1 MIALL
6 QKRGLGRHLAIFG
19 LVLTAAVV
27 LLGVAA
33 PWIAPYAPEH
43 QHAGYELYAP
53 SGYFWVGTDEFGRD
67 LWTRILFGVR
77 LSVLVGVLST
87 GLSLVAGVL
96 LGLTAGYFRGWAE
109 VVITRCADTLIVF
122 PPLLLGIA
130 IAAVLGPGLW
140 NVTLAAAIRSLPA
153 FIRITRASVLRE
165 SVSEYVVAAGAL
177 GAVDSRIMFRHILPN
192 SFSAI
197 ITQATVSLTQAIH
210 LETALSFL
218 GLGVKPPESS
228 LGTLLSSSASFL
240 KEAPWY
246 GIFPGVLLALLLIGL
261 NYVTDAVR
269 DGLDP
274 LQRR

>member
-1 MIALL
+1 M
-6 QKRGLGRHLAIFG
+6 AIFG
-19 LVLTAAVV
+19 IVLTGLVV
-27 LLGVAA
+27 LLGVAS
-33 PWIAPYAPEH
+33 PWISPYAPEH
-43 QHAGYELYAP
+43 QHIGYELNAP
-53 SGYFWVGTDEFGRD
+53 SAYFWAGTDEFGRD
-67 LWTRILFGVR
+67 LWTRILYGVR

-87 GLSLVAGVL
+87 ALSLVAGTL
-96 LGLTAGYFRGWAE
+96 LGLIAGYFRGWTE
-109 VVITRCADTLIVF
+109 TVITRLADTLIVF

-130 IAAVLGPGLW
+130 IAAVLGPGVW
-140 NVTLAAAIRSLPA
+140 NVSLAAAIRSLPA
-153 FIRITRASVLRE
+153 FVRITRVSVLKE
-165 SVSEYVVAAGAL
+165 AANDYVLAADAL
-177 GAVDSRIMFRHILPN
+177 GATDGRIMFRHILPN

-240 KEAPWY
+240 KDAPWY

-261 NYVTDAVR
+261 NYVSDAAR
-269 DGLDP
+269 DVLDP